1 MIDRFNYLLGKLPV
15 IDLKVVYKGK
25 VLSLAALIDT
35 GADYTIFSR
44 AIARK
49 LGINVEEGEMKVL
62 EGAGGSIV
70 AYIHQVNIIL
80 CNKEIGIKACFS
92 EKEDVPENILGRKD
106 VINHF
111 KLILDKE
118 RFELVPHE
126 EN

>member
-1 MIDRFNYLLGKLPV
+1 MNYKFNYLLGKLPV
-15 IDLKVVYKGK
+15 IDLKLISEDKE
-25 VLSLAALIDT
+25 LPMAALIDT
-35 GADYTIFSR
+35 GADYTIFSK

-49 LGINVEEGEMKVL
+49 LGLVVEEGEMKVL

-70 AYIHQVNIIL
+70 AYIHYIKMIL
-80 CNKEIGIKACFS
+80 CDKEIEIGACFS

-118 RFELVPHE
+118 GFELISHE
-126 EN
+126 D